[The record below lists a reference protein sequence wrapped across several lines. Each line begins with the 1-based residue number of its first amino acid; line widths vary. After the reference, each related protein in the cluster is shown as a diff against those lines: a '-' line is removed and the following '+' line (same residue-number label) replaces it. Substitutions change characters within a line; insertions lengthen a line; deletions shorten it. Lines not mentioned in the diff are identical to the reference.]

1 MFKNLH
7 PKSEALIENALGMF
21 TVAKDKLA
29 KGVEIAQ
36 GEAVVIEAK
45 VRDLSDEL
53 KAKVDSSDKAQKVID
68 NINKFLG
75 D

>member
-1 MFKNLH
+1 MLNLN
-7 PKSEALIENALGMF
+7 PKSEAIIDSALGMF
-21 TVAKDKLA
+21 TTAKDKLA

-36 GEAVVIEAK
+36 AEAVVIEAK

-53 KAKVDSSDKAQKVID
+53 KTKVDSSERAQKVID

-75 D
+75 N

>member
-1 MFKNLH
+1 MFNNLN
-7 PKSEALIENALGMF
+7 PKSEAIIDSALGMF
-21 TVAKDKLA
+21 TIAKDKLA

-36 GEAVVIEAK
+36 AEAVVIEAK

-53 KAKVDSSDKAQKVID
+53 KTKVDSSERAQKVID

-75 D
+75 N